1 VKYIVTINNKRYEVE
16 VERGQANIVKIE
28 ETAIPKIQ
36 TTVSASSPAPAQTPA
51 PAPAPAPT
59 QAPASAQVQTGGEP
73 VNAPMPGTILDVRV
87 SVGQAVK
94 RGDVIFILEAM
105 KMENEITAP
114 VDGVISQIIAT
125 KGSAVSTGDPL
136 AVINTGGVK

>member
-1 VKYIVTINNKRYEVE
+1 MKYIITINNKSYEVE
-16 VERGQANIVKIE
+16 VERGQASIVKIE
-28 ETAIPKIQ
+28 ENKVPKIQ
-36 TTVSASSPAPAQTPA
+36 TTVSASSPAPAPA
-51 PAPAPAPT
+51 PAPSPASSQASA
-59 QAPASAQVQTGGEP
+59 QAPAAGEP
-73 VNAPMPGTILDVRV
+73 VKAPMPGTILDVRV

-125 KGSAVSTGDPL
+125 KGSTVSTGDLL
-136 AVINTGGVK
+136 AIIQ